1 MSLSASSSV
10 VSELAARCRGDWPT
24 IAKAEKDAREE
35 CSKHAAQF
43 SSAGL
48 IPADTSLVVFGSLAR
63 GEWTRASDLD
73 WTLLVDGQVVGQHAD
88 IALKI
93 AKIVLDDKKAPGPT
107 GVFGELTFSHDIVH
121 FIGGDDDTNTNT
133 TRRILLL
140 LESKSL
146 ADDTVRERVLRVVL
160 SRYVGEDLLYH
171 EPSKFFVP
179 RFLLND
185 YVRYWR
191 MMAVDSAQKRR
202 ERTAKWALR
211 NVKLRL
217 SRKLIFVAGFW
228 ACLSCRL
235 NPSAELK
242 ESRDN
247 NDPEGVR
254 ADMTDFLL
262 TFSQQ
267 APVETV
273 GSAFIKYEAWDAAK
287 RSFDA
292 YEDFLKILDDPDLRS
307 RLEKLEAAD
316 AVSDDTFKRAK
327 RDAEEFQ
334 EGLTKL
340 FFGTDNALTSMAQID
355 GVF

>member
-1 MSLSASSSV
+1 
-10 VSELAARCRGDWPT
+10 
-24 IAKAEKDAREE
+24 
-35 CSKHAAQF
+35 
-43 SSAGL
+43 
-48 IPADTSLVVFGSLAR
+48 VFGSLAR
-63 GEWTRASDLD
+63 GEWTQGSDLD
-73 WTLLVDGQVVGQHAD
+73 WTLLVDGQVVGEHAD
-88 IALKI
+88 IAHRI
-93 AKIVLDDKKAPGPT
+93 ADIVQGDKKTPGPT
-107 GVFGELTFSHDIVH
+107 GVFGGMTFSHDIVH

-146 ADDTVRERVLRVVL
+146 GDDTVRERVLRAVL

-171 EPSKFFVP
+171 EPSKYYVP

-228 ACLSCRL
+228 ACLSCRF
-235 NPSAELK
+235 NPSADLK
-242 ESRDN
+242 TSREKDN
-247 NDPEGVR
+247 REGVR
-254 ADMTDFLL
+254 ADMTDFL
-262 TFSQQ
+262 FSFCQQ
-267 APVETV
+267 SPLETV
-273 GSAFIKYEAWDAAK
+273 ASAFIRYEAWDAAK

-292 YEDFLKILDDPDLRS
+292 YEDFLKILDDPGERS
-307 RLEKLEAAD
+307 RLEELKTAD
-316 AVSDDTFKRAK
+316 AMSDDTFKRAK
-327 RDAEEFQ
+327 KDAEEFQ

-340 FFGTDNALTSMAQID
+340 FFETDNALTSMAQIA

>member
-1 MSLSASSSV
+1 
-10 VSELAARCRGDWPT
+10 
-24 IAKAEKDAREE
+24 
-35 CSKHAAQF
+35 
-43 SSAGL
+43 
-48 IPADTSLVVFGSLAR
+48 
-63 GEWTRASDLD
+63 
-73 WTLLVDGQVVGQHAD
+73 VDGQVVGQHAE
-88 IALKI
+88 IAQRS
-93 AKIVLDDKKAPGPT
+93 AEAVSDDKKDPGPT
-107 GVFGELTFSHDIVH
+107 GVFGGLTFSHDIVH

-146 ADDTVRERVLRVVL
+146 ADDAVRERVLRAL
-160 SRYVGEDLLYH
+160 LGRYVGEDLLYH
-171 EPSKFFVP
+171 EPSKFLVP

-191 MMAVDSAQKRR
+191 TMAVDSAQKRR
-202 ERTAKWALR
+202 NRTKWALR

-235 NPSAELK
+235 NPSSALK

-247 NDPEGVR
+247 NNREGVR

-262 TFSQQ
+262 SFSQQ
-267 APVETV
+267 SPLEIVA
-273 GSAFIKYEAWDAAK
+273 SAFIEYEAWDAAR

-307 RLEKLEAAD
+307 ALEELRAPD
-316 AVSDDTFKRAK
+316 ATSDDTFKRARK
-327 RDAEEFQ
+327 DAEEFQ
-334 EGLTKL
+334 AGLTKL
-340 FFGTDNALTSMAQID
+340 FFGTDNDLTSIAQTD